1 MPHVAIAPGQEYSQ
15 VTQRS
20 LQTVDESLINYEL
33 LEALVCH
40 IVSSQQATSSDANAI
55 LIFMPGAPE
64 ISRLV
69 RALQACQLGPYVLH
83 VMLDFH
89 FGIRCSPSEYRYG
102 RATNITGYHAMFKFM
117 PASLE

>member
-1 MPHVAIAPGQEYSQ
+1 MTYVAVAAGQEYSQ

-40 IVSSQQATSSDANAI
+40 IVSSQQAISSDANAI

-69 RALQACQLGPYVLH
+69 RALQACQFSPYILH
-83 VMLDFH
+83 VVLTQLSV
-89 FGIRCSPSEYRYG
+89 GTGCSPSEDSLWKG
-102 RATNITGYHAMFKFM
+102 DNFHGISCDVLSD
-117 PASLE
+117 AS